1 MCQISQMEQTIEIV
15 FTLSE
20 AKALLE
26 DDIGSDAFD
35 VKLRRFRQ
43 KLRRAIEK
51 AEDALMGET
60 SELSSWAAAPDG

>member
-1 MCQISQMEQTIEIV
+1 MCLVFQGERTIEIV

-51 AEDALMGET
+51 AEDAL
-60 SELSSWAAAPDG
+60 ELSSWAAAPDG